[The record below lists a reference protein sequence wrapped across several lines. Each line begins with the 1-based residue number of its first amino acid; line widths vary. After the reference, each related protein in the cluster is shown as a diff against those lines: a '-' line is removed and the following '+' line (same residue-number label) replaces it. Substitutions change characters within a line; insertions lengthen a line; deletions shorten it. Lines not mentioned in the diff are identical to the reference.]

1 MMEENGPVR
10 SSFLPFSKP
19 TIGEEEINEV
29 VDSMKT
35 GWLTTGPKVAMLEE
49 AFCEWSGGQHA
60 IAVNSATS
68 GLHLA
73 LAILNLSD
81 GDEVITTPVTWP
93 STANNIELCGAK
105 TVFAD
110 VHKDTLQIDPSE
122 VEKRITARTRAVI
135 PVHFGGAPCDLDL
148 LHEICRVR
156 GLSLIEDAAHAV
168 GTRYKERL
176 VGSDSEIAVF
186 SFHPIKNM
194 TTGEGGMI
202 LCREEDKAAR
212 MRMLRFHGISRDAW
226 KRYSKGGTPQYE
238 VHEPGFKYNML
249 DIMAGIGIHQFKR
262 LDEFNA
268 KRSALA
274 NNYLRLFEN
283 VPQISPLGQMPY
295 PHQHAWHLFVVRLE
309 IDTLMIDRDNFL
321 QELQAENIGIGL
333 HFPAVHL
340 QRYYRERYRYKMG
353 DFPNA
358 EWNSARLFSLPLYPL
373 LTEADQLDVAAA
385 IKKIIRRHS
394 R

>member
-1 MMEENGPVR
+1 MVENGPVR
-10 SSFLPFSKP
+10 SSFLPFSRP

-29 VDSMKT
+29 VDSMKS

-49 AFCEWSGGQHA
+49 AFSKWSGGQRA

-73 LAILNLSD
+73 LATLDLSE
-81 GDEVITTPVTWP
+81 GDEIITTPITWP
-93 STANNIELCGAK
+93 STSNNIELCGAK
-105 TVFAD
+105 TIFAD
-110 VHKDTLQIDPSE
+110 VDRNTLQIDVSE
-122 VEKRITARTRAVI
+122 VERHITSRTRAVI
-135 PVHFGGAPCDLDL
+135 PVHFAGAPCDLDAL
-148 LHEICRVR
+148 SEICRAR
-156 GLSLIEDAAHAV
+156 RISLVEDAAHAV

-176 VGSDSEIAVF
+176 IGYASYFAVF

-202 LCREEDKAAR
+202 LCRDDDKAAR

-249 DIMAGIGIHQFKR
+249 DIMAAIGIHQFKR
-262 LDEFNA
+262 LEEFNA
-268 KRSALA
+268 KRTTLA
-274 NNYLRLFEN
+274 HNYLQLFED
-283 VPQISPLGQMPY
+283 VPQISPLGEIPY
-295 PHQHAWHLFVVRLE
+295 PHQHSWHLFVVRLD
-309 IDTLMIDRDNFL
+309 IDSLTIDRDNFI

-340 QRYYRERYRYKMG
+340 QKYYRERYGYKLG

-373 LTEADQLDVAAA
+373 LTEADQLDVVAA
-385 IKKIIRRHS
+385 IKKIIRRHT